1 MDRFKLDD
9 YVRGDFDGM
18 LVIGDVHSNLT
29 AFERA
34 VTVAKSENYFLLS
47 LGDLVDRGDHPF
59 EVVSAMHSL
68 IMDGRAGFVIGNHD
82 DKFRRFIDGNK
93 VQMSK
98 SAKMTLDTVGEER
111 MTEFLEKY
119 HKIVT
124 DPIMSGIF
132 HKFDDLLFA
141 HAASHPAMWENPTDI
156 GKTARSRA
164 LVGETNG
171 ETDDDGYPVRLY
183 NWVEEI
189 PMGKTVVV
197 GHDHMPI
204 TGKPINEPLTV
215 SNKNGGKAVFMDT
228 GCGKGGHLSAM
239 LVSIHKHKFK
249 VDSFMEFK

>member
-1 MDRFKLDD
+1 MDRFKLADHVKD
-9 YVRGDFDGM
+9 SFDGM

-34 VTVAKSENYFLLS
+34 VAVAKSENYFLLS

-59 EVVSAMHSL
+59 EVVSAMHSMML
-68 IMDGRAGFVIGNHD
+68 DGRAGFVIGNHD
-82 DKFRRFIDGNK
+82 DKFRRYIDGNK
-93 VQMSK
+93 VQLSM
-98 SAKMTLDTVGEER
+98 SAKMTLESVGEER
-111 MTEFLEKY
+111 MAEFLEKY
-119 HKIVT
+119 HTIVA

-171 ETDDDGYPVRLY
+171 KIGNDGYPVRLY
-183 NWVEEI
+183 SWVDEI
-189 PMGKTVVV
+189 PMGKTVIV

-204 TGKPINEPLTV
+204 TGKPIDVPLTV

-228 GCGKGGHLSAM
+228 GCGKGGHLSAAVI
-239 LVSIHKHKFK
+239 LINKKKFAI
-249 VDSFMEFK
+249 DSFIDFK